1 MAPIIKGEN
10 AMKKSVQIFGIVF
23 ISFVF
28 FSQGLWAQRIY
39 RDDPRAADPF
49 AFLNLTQEQMV
60 KIDKLDLEL
69 ENEFAPMF
77 SKLRSAYFD
86 LEELEFQKNPDQ
98 SAIDKKWAM
107 IQKLETDIQNREA
120 LYDEKI
126 QSVLTKEQLALLD
139 SYSYQPERN
148 LYGRGGYGQGFYGR
162 GGGRGYGR
170 GYVGRG
176 AGRLGAGRLGAGY
189 YNNYNTLRLGRGP
202 CGAGLG
208 RWYRWDYRRDR
219 RY

>member
-1 MAPIIKGEN
+1 
-10 AMKKSVQIFGIVF
+10 MKKSVQIFGIVF